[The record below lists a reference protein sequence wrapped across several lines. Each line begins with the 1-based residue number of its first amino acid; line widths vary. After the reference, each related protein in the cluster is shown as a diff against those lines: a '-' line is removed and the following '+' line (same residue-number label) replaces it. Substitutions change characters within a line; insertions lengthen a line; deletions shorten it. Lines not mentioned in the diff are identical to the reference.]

1 MITGRRK
8 SGMRSLTFVL
18 AAMCLIGLLPVAA
31 LGQESA
37 LGLKGGLNVSTL
49 SIEDPAQ
56 PDLEVESQT
65 GLVLGAYLECG
76 GESWFALQGEV
87 NYSQNGAKVRG
98 GSSATRIDLDYIRV
112 PVLIMARIG
121 QKESTLYP
129 LVYAGPQLAFQV
141 SCGVEA
147 DSDGESQSYDCN
159 SEELEDPLETR
170 NVEFGLVFGG
180 GVEYLIGGFKM
191 ELDARYNLG
200 LTNMNGGTNAS
211 VASLKNRG
219 WSFTVGLGKLL
230 K

>member
-1 MITGRRK
+1 MITEQGRT
-8 SGMRSLTFVL
+8 GMRSLTFIL
-18 AAMCLIGLLPVAA
+18 AALFMLFLLPAHA
-31 LGQESA
+31 RAQGST

-49 SIEDPAQ
+49 SIEDPAN
-56 PDLEVESQT
+56 PDLAIESRT
-65 GLVLGAYLECG
+65 GLVVGAFLECG

-98 GSSATRIDLDYIRV
+98 GSSVSRIDLDYIRV

-121 QKESTLYP
+121 PEDRNLYP

-147 DSDGESQSYDCN
+147 DSEGGSQNYDCD

-180 GVEYLIGGFKM
+180 GVEYLFGGFKM

-219 WSFTVGLGKLL
+219 WSFTVGLGKIL

>member
-1 MITGRRK
+1 MITEQGRA
-8 SGMRSLTFVL
+8 GMRSLTFVL
-18 AAMCLIGLLPVAA
+18 AAMCLIGLLPGAA

-112 PVLIMARIG
+112 PVLVMARIG
-121 QKESTLYP
+121 SEESKLWP
-129 LVYAGPQLAFQV
+129 IVYAGPQLAFETGCQV
-141 SCGVEA
+141 SNG
-147 DSDGESQSYDCN
+147 QSGGSGSVDCN
-159 SEELEDPLETR
+159 SEELEYPLETR

-180 GVEYLIGGFKM
+180 GVEYLFGSFKM

-200 LTNMNGGTNAS
+200 LTNMNGGSNAS
-211 VASLKNRG
+211 TVSLENRG
-219 WSFTVGLGKLL
+219 WSFMVGLGKLL
-230 K
+230 Q

>member
-1 MITGRRK
+1 
-8 SGMRSLTFVL
+8 MRSLTFILVS
-18 AAMCLIGLLPVAA
+18 ACLIGLLPGRA
-31 LGQESA
+31 LGQDSA

-65 GLVLGAYLECG
+65 GLVLGAFLECG
-76 GESWFALQGEV
+76 GDSWFALQGEV

-98 GSSATRIDLDYIRV
+98 GSSASRIDLDYVRV

-121 QKESTLYP
+121 HKQRTLYP

-147 DSDGESQSYDCN
+147 DSDGGSQSYDCD

-180 GVEYLIGGFKM
+180 GVEYLFGSFKM

-200 LTNMNGGTNAS
+200 LTNMNGGTDAS

-230 K
+230 Q

>member
-1 MITGRRK
+1 
-8 SGMRSLTFVL
+8 MRSLTFIL
-18 AAMCLIGLLPVAA
+18 AALCVIGLMPVDA
-31 LGQESA
+31 LAQGSA
-37 LGLKGGLNVSTL
+37 LGLKGGLNLSSVSV
-49 SIEDPAQ
+49 EDPAN
-56 PDLEVESQT
+56 PDLETESQT
-65 GLVLGAYLECG
+65 GLVLGAFLECG

-98 GSSATRIDLDYIRV
+98 GSSVSRIDLDYIRV

-121 QKESTLYP
+121 PEDRNLYP

-147 DSDGESQSYDCN
+147 DSEGGLQNYDCD

-180 GVEYLIGGFKM
+180 GVEYLFGSFKM

-219 WSFTVGLGKLL
+219 WSFTVGLGKIL

>member
-1 MITGRRK
+1 
-8 SGMRSLTFVL
+8 MRSLTFIL
-18 AAMCLIGLLPVAA
+18 AALCVIGLMPVDA
-31 LGQESA
+31 LAQGSA
-37 LGLKGGLNVSTL
+37 LGLKGGLNLSSVSV
-49 SIEDPAQ
+49 EDPAN
-56 PDLEVESQT
+56 PDLETESQT
-65 GLVLGAYLECG
+65 GLVLGAFLECG

-98 GSSATRIDLDYIRV
+98 GSSVSRIDLDYIRV

-121 QKESTLYP
+121 PEDRNLYP

-147 DSDGESQSYDCN
+147 DSEGGSQNYDCD

-180 GVEYLIGGFKM
+180 GVEYLFGGFKM

-200 LTNMNGGTNAS
+200 LTNMNGGTDAS

-219 WSFTVGLGKLL
+219 WSFTVGLGKIL

>member
-1 MITGRRK
+1 
-8 SGMRSLTFVL
+8 MRSLACVL
-18 AAMCLIGLLPVAA
+18 AAMCLIGLLPGSS
-31 LGQESA
+31 LGQSSA

-56 PDLEVESQT
+56 PDLEVESRT
-65 GLVLGAYLECG
+65 GLVMGAFLECG

-98 GSSATRIDLDYIRV
+98 GSSASRIDLDYIRV
-112 PVLIMARIG
+112 PVLIMARVG
-121 QKESTLYP
+121 RKESTLYP

-147 DSDGESQSYDCN
+147 DSDGGSQSYDCD

-180 GVEYLIGGFKM
+180 GVEYLFGGFKM

-200 LTNMNGGTNAS
+200 LTNMNGGTDAS

>member
-1 MITGRRK
+1 MRRLA
-8 SGMRSLTFVL
+8 SVL
-18 AAMCLIGLLPVAA
+18 AAMCLIGLRPGRS
-31 LGQESA
+31 LGPNSA
-37 LGLKGGLNVSTL
+37 LGLKGGLHVSPL

-56 PDLEVESQT
+56 PDLEVESRT
-65 GLVLGAYLECG
+65 GLVLGAFLECG

-98 GSSATRIDLDYIRV
+98 GSSASRIDLDYIRV
-112 PVLIMARIG
+112 PVLIMARVG
-121 QKESTLYP
+121 RKESTLYP

-147 DSDGESQSYDCN
+147 DSDGGSQSYDCD

-180 GVEYLIGGFKM
+180 GVEYLFGGFKM

-200 LTNMNGGTNAS
+200 LTNMNGGTDAS

>member
-1 MITGRRK
+1 
-8 SGMRSLTFVL
+8 MRSLTSIL
-18 AAMCLIGLLPVAA
+18 AALYLIGLSPGGA
-31 LGQESA
+31 LAQGST

-49 SIEDPAQ
+49 AVEDPAN
-56 PDLEVESQT
+56 PDLETESQT
-65 GLVLGAYLECG
+65 GLVLGAFLECG

-98 GSSATRIDLDYIRV
+98 GSSVSRIDLDYIRV

-121 QKESTLYP
+121 PEDRNLYP

-147 DSDGESQSYDCN
+147 DSEGGSQNYDCD

-180 GVEYLIGGFKM
+180 GVEYLFGGFKM

-219 WSFTVGLGKLL
+219 WSFTVGLGKIL

>member
-1 MITGRRK
+1 
-8 SGMRSLTFVL
+8 MRSLTFILVS
-18 AAMCLIGLLPVAA
+18 ACLIGLLPGRA
-31 LGQESA
+31 LGQDSA

-65 GLVLGAYLECG
+65 GLVLGAFLECG
-76 GESWFALQGEV
+76 GDSWFALQGEV

-98 GSSATRIDLDYIRV
+98 GSSASRIDLDYVRV

-121 QKESTLYP
+121 HKQRTLYP

-147 DSDGESQSYDCN
+147 DSDGGSQSYDCD

-180 GVEYLIGGFKM
+180 GVEYLFGGFKM

-200 LTNMNGGTNAS
+200 LTNMNGGTDAS

>member
-1 MITGRRK
+1 
-8 SGMRSLTFVL
+8 MRSLACVL
-18 AAMCLIGLLPVAA
+18 AAMCLIGLLPGSS
-31 LGQESA
+31 LGQNSA

-56 PDLEVESQT
+56 PDLEVESRT
-65 GLVLGAYLECG
+65 GLVLGAFLECG

-98 GSSATRIDLDYIRV
+98 GSSASRIDLDYIRV
-112 PVLIMARIG
+112 PVLIMARVG
-121 QKESTLYP
+121 RKESTLYP

-147 DSDGESQSYDCN
+147 DSDGGSQSYDCD

-180 GVEYLIGGFKM
+180 GVEYLFGGFKM

-200 LTNMNGGTNAS
+200 LTNMNGGTDAS

-230 K
+230 Q

>member
-1 MITGRRK
+1 
-8 SGMRSLTFVL
+8 MRSLRFIL
-18 AAMCLIGLLPVAA
+18 AALCLIGLLPGGA
-31 LGQESA
+31 LAQGSA

-49 SIEDPAQ
+49 SVEDPAN
-56 PDLEVESQT
+56 PDLELESQT
-65 GLVLGAYLECG
+65 GLVLGAFLECG
-76 GESWFALQGEV
+76 GASWFALQGEV

-98 GSSATRIDLDYIRV
+98 GSSASQIDLDYIRV
-112 PVLIMARIG
+112 PVLIMARLRSA
-121 QKESTLYP
+121 QSTLYP

-147 DSDGESQSYDCN
+147 DLDGGSQSYDCD
-159 SEELEDPLETR
+159 SEQLEDPLETR

-180 GVEYLIGGFKM
+180 GVEYMFGGFKM

-200 LTNMNGGTNAS
+200 LSNMNGGTDAS
-211 VASLKNRG
+211 VVSLKNRG

>member
-1 MITGRRK
+1 
-8 SGMRSLTFVL
+8 MRSLACVL
-18 AAMCLIGLLPVAA
+18 AAMCLIGLLPGSS
-31 LGQESA
+31 LGQNSA

-56 PDLEVESQT
+56 PDLEVESRT
-65 GLVLGAYLECG
+65 GLVLGAFLECG

-98 GSSATRIDLDYIRV
+98 GSSASRIDLDYIRV
-112 PVLIMARIG
+112 PVLIMARVG
-121 QKESTLYP
+121 RKESTLYP

-147 DSDGESQSYDCN
+147 DSDGGSQSYDCD

-170 NVEFGLVFGG
+170 NVAFGLVFGG
-180 GVEYLIGGFKM
+180 GVEYLFGGFKM

-200 LTNMNGGTNAS
+200 LTNMNGGTDAS

>member
-1 MITGRRK
+1 
-8 SGMRSLTFVL
+8 MRTLTRFLV
-18 AAMCLIGLLPVAA
+18 AACLIGLLPGGVR
-31 LGQESA
+31 GQGST

-56 PDLEVESQT
+56 PDLGVESQS
-65 GLVLGAYLECG
+65 GLVLGAFLECG

-87 NYSQNGAKVRG
+87 NYSQNGAKVWA
-98 GSSATRIDLDYIRV
+98 GSSASRIDLDYIRV

-121 QKESTLYP
+121 HSESTLYP

-147 DSDGESQSYDCN
+147 DSDGVSQSYDCD

-180 GVEYLIGGFKM
+180 GVEYLFGGFKM

-200 LTNMNGGTNAS
+200 LSNMNGGTDAS

-230 K
+230 Q

>member
-1 MITGRRK
+1 
-8 SGMRSLTFVL
+8 MRSLTCVL
-18 AAMCLIGLLPVAA
+18 AALCLIGLLPGGA
-31 LGQESA
+31 LGQGST

-65 GLVLGAYLECG
+65 GLVLGAFLECG

-98 GSSATRIDLDYIRV
+98 GSSASRIDLDYIRV

-121 QKESTLYP
+121 HKERTLYP

-147 DSDGESQSYDCN
+147 DSDGGSQSYDCD

-180 GVEYLIGGFKM
+180 GVEYLFGGFKM

-200 LTNMNGGTNAS
+200 LTNMSGGTDAS

-230 K
+230 Q

>member
-1 MITGRRK
+1 MRR
-8 SGMRSLTFVL
+8 LTSIL
-18 AAMCLIGLLPVAA
+18 AALYLIGLSPGGA
-31 LGQESA
+31 LGQGST

-56 PDLEVESQT
+56 PDLELESRT
-65 GLVLGAYLECG
+65 GLVLGAFLECG

-98 GSSATRIDLDYIRV
+98 GSSASRIDLDYIRV

-121 QKESTLYP
+121 HRENSLYP
-129 LVYAGPQLAFQV
+129 LAYAGPQLAFEV
-141 SCGVEA
+141 SCSVEA
-147 DSDGESQSYDCN
+147 DSDGGSQSYGCD
-159 SEELEDPLETR
+159 SEELENPLETR

-180 GVEYLIGGFKM
+180 GVEYLFGGFKM

-200 LTNMNGGTNAS
+200 LSNMNGGTDAS

-219 WSFTVGLGKLL
+219 WSFTVGLGKILR
-230 K
+230 